1 MSGDSASRIV
11 EQSPGIDPWSTAP
24 FTRREIEELR
34 ALVAKLGPAQRF
46 WLSGYLAGTA
56 QRAGAETAA
65 PPLAAAEPVTILVGS
80 HSGNGERLAK
90 QLAERLAGRQVP
102 CRLLDMMDCR
112 KTDLEKINT
121 LFVIVSTHGDG
132 DPPERAVPLYE
143 LLQGRRAPKLSH
155 MRFAVL
161 ALGDSSYEK
170 FCETGRQFDQRL
182 EALGATRLQPRI
194 ECDVDFEAAAS
205 GWMDSILASDVAA
218 GQTAAIAASPRPAET
233 PAHVYT
239 RKHPFAAEVLANQP
253 LTVRGSTKN
262 VRHIELSLADSG
274 IHYEPGD
281 ALGLVLP
288 NPADQVEALLGT
300 PGLDADAAVTVSGA
314 TLALREALA
323 NVLEIGPLTTAL
335 VKRYAEAT
343 GDAELKKIGGDEAQL
358 ARFAYGR
365 DLLDLVRAHPPKG
378 LDAAGFAQ
386 LLRPATPRL
395 YSIASSNRVTPD
407 EVHITVG
414 VVEFESQGRA
424 RKGIISGQLAGV
436 EAGGQLPVYVHRN
449 GAFRLP
455 ANPET
460 PVVMIGAGTGI
471 APYRAFL
478 AEREEIGATG
488 RNWLFFG
495 DRSFEYDF
503 LYQAELLAWR
513 KSRVLTRIDVAFS
526 RDQAQKIYV
535 QQRLREQGADL
546 WSWLQDGANVYV
558 CGDASSMAPD
568 VEQALRDVIQKHG
581 NLEPEAASEYLLD
594 LQRARRYQKDVY

>member
-1 MSGDSASRIV
+1 MSSDAASRIL
-11 EQSPGIDPWSTAP
+11 EQAGIDPWGTAP
-24 FTRREIEELR
+24 FTRREVEELR

-56 QRAGAETAA
+56 QRAGAEAV
-65 PPLAAAEPVTILVGS
+65 PPPAAAADPVTILVGS
-80 HSGNGERLAK
+80 HSGNGEKLAK
-90 QLAERLAGRQVP
+90 QLAERLAARQVP
-102 CRLLDMMDCR
+102 YRLLDMMDCR
-112 KTDLEKINT
+112 KADLEKINT
-121 LFVIVSTHGDG
+121 LFVIISTHGDG
-132 DPPERAVPLYE
+132 DPPERAVPLHE
-143 LLQGRRAPKLSH
+143 LLHGRRAPKLDH

-170 FCETGRQFDQRL
+170 FCETGRQFDERL
-182 EALGATRLQPRI
+182 AALGAKRLQQRV
-194 ECDVDFEAAAS
+194 ECDVDYEAAAS
-205 GWMDSILASDVAA
+205 GWMDAVLASGVAA
-218 GQTAAIAASPRPAET
+218 EQTTAVAASARPAET

-239 RKHPFAAEVLANQP
+239 RKHPFPAEVLANQA
-253 LTVRGSTKN
+253 LTARGSTKD

-281 ALGLVLP
+281 ALGLVLC
-288 NPADQVEALLGT
+288 NPADQVDALLQT
-300 PGLDADAAVTVSGA
+300 PGLDADATVTVSG
-314 TLALREALA
+314 TQTSLRDALA
-323 NVLEIGPLTTAL
+323 THLEIGPLTTAL

-343 GDAELKKIGGDEAQL
+343 NDAELKKISGDEAAL

-365 DLLDLVRAHPPKG
+365 DLLDLVRAHPPRG
-378 LDAAGFAQ
+378 LDTAGFAQ

-407 EVHITVG
+407 EVHLTVG
-414 VVEFESQGRA
+414 VVAFESQGRA
-424 RKGIISGQLAGV
+424 RKGIISGQLAGI
-436 EAGGQLPVYVHRN
+436 EPGSQLPVYVHRN

-478 AEREEIGATG
+478 AEREEMGATG

-513 KSRVLTRIDVAFS
+513 KNHLLTHIDVAFS
-526 RDQAQKIYV
+526 RDQAQKVYV
-535 QQRLREQGADL
+535 QQRLREQGAGL
-546 WSWLQDGANVYV
+546 WAWLQEGANVYV
-558 CGDASSMAPD
+558 CGDASGMAPE
-568 VEQALRDVIQKHG
+568 VEQALRDVIQQHG
-581 NLEPEAASEYLLD
+581 NLDADGAGEYLLD